1 MVLDAAVAYVND
13 AAFTPGIVIEEPEG
27 RTSGS
32 STTSQSVEPQR
43 WSKLKTTPTD
53 ISAIS
58 KIESEENN
66 DTLRQAALRD
76 LTQLDVETDL
86 SPNAIA
92 HLIEMHKE
100 TSGIHTRIRQ
110 RIELLKEIGEEEE
123 IAYNA
128 NSEQDLWRFLKRLS
142 FIKSPTLFLLD
153 NGNLRAVW
161 KGDGGKHIGLQFLG
175 GEQIQFVIF
184 SGRGEHNNM
193 ARIRGR
199 DDFAGIARQLD
210 TSVIGDVIYA

>member
-1 MVLDAAVAYVND
+1 MILDTAVAYVND
-13 AAFTPGIVIEEPEG
+13 TAFTPGIVIEEPEG

-32 STTSQSVEPQR
+32 STISQSVEPQR
-43 WSKLKTTPTD
+43 WPKLKTTPTD
-53 ISAIS
+53 MSEIPT
-58 KIESEENN
+58 IESEESNGI
-66 DTLRQAALRD
+66 LRQAVLRA
-76 LTQLDVETDL
+76 LTQLDVEITP
-86 SPNAIA
+86 SPKAIA
-92 HLIEMHKE
+92 HLIKMHKE
-100 TSGIHTRIRQ
+100 TAGIHTRIRQ

-142 FIKSPTLFLLD
+142 FIKSPKLFLLD

-184 SGRGEHNNM
+184 SRRGEHNNM

-210 TSVIGDVIYA
+210 ASAIGDVIYA

>member
-1 MVLDAAVAYVND
+1 MVLDATGAYVND
-13 AAFTPGIVIEEPEG
+13 AAFTSGIVIEEPEG

-32 STTSQSVEPQR
+32 STTSQILEPQR
-43 WSKLKTTPTD
+43 WSKLKTTSAY
-53 ISAIS
+53 ISEIS
-58 KIESEENN
+58 TIESEENH
-66 DTLRQAALRD
+66 DTLRQAALRA
-76 LTQLDVETDL
+76 LTQLDVETAL
-86 SPNAIA
+86 SWKAIA
-92 HLIEMHKE
+92 HLIETHKE
-100 TSGIHTRIRQ
+100 TAGIHTSIRQ

-142 FIKSPTLFLLD
+142 FIRSPKLFLLD

-184 SGRGEHNNM
+184 SKRGEHNNM

-210 TSVIGDVIYA
+210 ASAVGDVIYA

>member
-92 HLIEMHKE
+92 DLIEMHKE
-100 TSGIHTRIRQ
+100 TAGIHARIRQ

-128 NSEQDLWRFLKRLS
+128 NSEHDLWHFLKRLS
-142 FIKSPTLFLLD
+142 FIKNPRLFLLD

-175 GEQIQFVIF
+175 GGQIQFVIF
-184 SGRGEHNNM
+184 SKRGEHNM

-210 TSVIGDVIYA
+210 ASAIGDVIYA

>member
-13 AAFTPGIVIEEPEG
+13 AAFTPGLVIEKSEG

-32 STTSQSVEPQR
+32 STISQSVEPQR
-43 WSKLKTTPTD
+43 WSTLKSTPTD
-53 ISAIS
+53 ISEIPT
-58 KIESEENN
+58 IESEENN
-66 DTLRQAALRD
+66 DTIRQAALRA
-76 LTQLDVETDL
+76 LTQLDVEAAL
-86 SPNAIA
+86 SPKAIA
-92 HLIEMHKE
+92 HLIKMHEE
-100 TSGIHTRIRQ
+100 TAGIHARIRQ
-110 RIELLKEIGEEEE
+110 RIELLKEIGEEEK

-142 FIKSPTLFLLD
+142 FIRSPKLFLLD
-153 NGNLRAVW
+153 NGNLRVVW

-184 SGRGEHNNM
+184 SRRGEHNNM

-199 DDFAGIARQLD
+199 DDFAGIVRQFD
-210 TSVIGDVIYA
+210 ASAIGDVIYA

>member
-1 MVLDAAVAYVND
+1 MILDATAAYVND
-13 AAFTPGIVIEEPEG
+13 AAFTPRIVIEEPEG

-32 STTSQSVEPQR
+32 STISQIVEPQR
-43 WSKLKTTPTD
+43 RPKLKTTPTD
-53 ISAIS
+53 FSEIPT
-58 KIESEENN
+58 IESEENN
-66 DTLRQAALRD
+66 DILRQAGLRD
-76 LTQLDVETDL
+76 LTQLDVETAP
-86 SPNAIA
+86 SPKATE
-92 HLIEMHKE
+92 HLIETHKE
-100 TSGIHTRIRQ
+100 TAGIHARIRQ

-142 FIKSPTLFLLD
+142 FIKSPKLFLLD

-175 GEQIQFVIF
+175 DEQIQFVIF
-184 SGRGEHNNM
+184 SKRGEHNNM

-210 TSVIGDVIYA
+210 ASAIGDVIYA

>member
-1 MVLDAAVAYVND
+1 MVLDVPVAYVND
-13 AAFTPGIVIEEPEG
+13 AAFTLGIVIEDPEG

-32 STTSQSVEPQR
+32 STISQSVESQR
-43 WSKLKTTPTD
+43 WPKLKTTPTD
-53 ISAIS
+53 ISGMPT
-58 KIESEENN
+58 IESEENN
-66 DTLRQAALRD
+66 DTLHQTALRA
-76 LTQLDVETDL
+76 LTQLDVETAL
-86 SPNAIA
+86 SRKAIT
-92 HLIEMHKE
+92 HLIKMHKE
-100 TSGIHTRIRQ
+100 TAGIHAKIRQ
-110 RIELLKEIGEEEE
+110 RIGLPKEIGEEEE

-142 FIKSPTLFLLD
+142 FIRSPKLFLLD

-184 SGRGEHNNM
+184 SRRGEHNNM

-199 DDFAGIARQLD
+199 DDFGGITRQLD
-210 TSVIGDVIYA
+210 ASAIGDVIYA

>member
-1 MVLDAAVAYVND
+1 MVLDATAACVND
-13 AAFTPGIVIEEPEG
+13 AAFTPRIVIEELES

-53 ISAIS
+53 ISEIPT
-58 KIESEENN
+58 IESEENN
-66 DTLRQAALRD
+66 DTLHQTALRA
-76 LTQLDVETDL
+76 LTQLDVETAL
-86 SPNAIA
+86 SPKAIE
-92 HLIEMHKE
+92 HLIETHKE
-100 TSGIHTRIRQ
+100 TVKIHSRIQQ

-123 IAYNA
+123 IAYNP

-142 FIKSPTLFLLD
+142 FIRSPKLFLLD

-184 SGRGEHNNM
+184 SRRGEHNNM

-199 DDFAGIARQLD
+199 DDFAGITRQLD
-210 TSVIGDVIYA
+210 ASAIGDVIYA

>member
-1 MVLDAAVAYVND
+1 MTVDAAVAYVND
-13 AAFTPGIVIEEPEG
+13 AAFTLGIVIEEPEG

-32 STTSQSVEPQR
+32 STISQSVEPQR
-43 WSKLKTTPTD
+43 WPTLKTTPAY
-53 ISAIS
+53 ISEIS
-58 KIESEENN
+58 TIESEENH
-66 DTLRQAALRD
+66 DTLRQAVLRA
-76 LTQLDVETDL
+76 LTQLDVQTAF
-86 SPNAIA
+86 SPKAIA
-92 HLIEMHKE
+92 HLIKIHKE
-100 TSGIHTRIRQ
+100 TAGIHTRIRQ
-110 RIELLKEIGEEEE
+110 RIELLKEIGEEEK

-128 NSEQDLWRFLKRLS
+128 NSEHDLWRFLKRLS
-142 FIKSPTLFLLD
+142 FIKSPKLFLLD

-184 SGRGEHNNM
+184 SRRGEHNNM

-210 TSVIGDVIYA
+210 ASAIGDVIYA